1 MVNYERLVLK
11 NGLRVILHHDQ
22 LTPIVAVNL
31 LFHAGSKF
39 DPPQKSGLAHLFEH
53 LMFSGTPKVP
63 DFDEPIQMAGA
74 ENNAFTNS
82 DYADYY
88 SYGPYQNLETLLW
101 LEADRLANLDVSRK
115 AFKTQQ
121 KVVIEELHESC
132 FNEPYGDVWH
142 HLLPAIYEKHPY
154 RWPTIGLTQEEIAS
168 IKLKDIKSFY
178 RKYYNVGNCILSVA
192 GNLNIP
198 RTKELITKYFSSLPI
213 SKEKVQD
220 FNFDLKQ
227 YHPRKLYIESDVPV
241 PAFYL
246 VFPMVGRTH
255 PDYYVLDLLSDLLA
269 LGRSSLFYKKL
280 IKDSEVLAAADAF
293 ITGTHDTGLFIIEG
307 KLSENVPYENA
318 IAEILKIIDS
328 VKKEAVEDRIMEK
341 LKNGLESSVVFSETS
356 TLSKA
361 MNLAYYELIGD
372 VELINTESEKYQS
385 ITAHDLQ
392 RVTNTYLDEKMLTTV
407 YYQPREVEE
416 NDES

>member
-1 MVNYERLVLK
+1 MVNYERLVLD
-11 NGLRVILHHDQ
+11 NGLRVILHRDE

-31 LFHAGSKF
+31 LFNAGSKF
-39 DPPQKSGLAHLFEH
+39 DPPEKSGLAHLFEH
-53 LMFSGTPKVP
+53 LMFSGTPSVP

-101 LEADRLANLDVSRK
+101 LEADRLANLEVSSK

-132 FNEPYGDVWH
+132 LNEPYGDVWH
-142 HLLPAIYEKHPY
+142 HLLPAIYKDHPY
-154 RWPTIGLTQEEIAS
+154 RWPTIGLNAEEIAS
-168 IKLKDIKSFY
+168 IKLKDIKGFY
-178 RKYYNVGNCILSVA
+178 QQYYNAGNCILSVA
-192 GNLNIP
+192 GNLQINE
-198 RTKELITKYFSSLPI
+198 TKKLVQKYFSGLPL
-213 SKEKVQD
+213 SNETVAGFA
-220 FNFDLKQ
+220 FNLSD
-227 YHPRKLYIESDVPV
+227 YHPRKIYVKSDVPV

-246 VFPMVGRTH
+246 VFPMVGRID

-280 IKDSEVLAAADAF
+280 IKESEVLAAADAY

-307 KLSENVPYENA
+307 KLSQNVSYEAA
-318 IAEILKIIDS
+318 ITEVLKIINQ
-328 VKKEAVEDRIMEK
+328 VKSELVEDRIMQK

-372 VELINTESEKYQS
+372 VDLINTEAEKYQA
-385 ITAHDLQ
+385 ITSADLQ
-392 RVTNTYLDEKMLTTV
+392 HVTNKYLDQSLMTTV
-407 YYQPREVEE
+407 YYEPQEGEKTT
-416 NDES
+416 

>member
-1 MVNYERLVLK
+1 MVNYERLVLD
-11 NGLRVILHHDQ
+11 NGLKVIIHRDE

-31 LFHAGSKF
+31 LFNAGSKF
-39 DPPQKSGLAHLFEH
+39 DPPEKSGLAHLFEH
-53 LMFSGTPKVP
+53 LMFSGTPSVP

-101 LEADRLANLDVSRK
+101 LEADRLANLDVSSK

-132 FNEPYGDVWH
+132 LNEPYGDVWH
-142 HLLPAIYEKHPY
+142 HLLPAIYKDHPY
-154 RWPTIGLTQEEIAS
+154 RWPTIGLTAEEIAS
-168 IKLKDIKSFY
+168 IKLKDIKGFY
-178 RKYYNVGNCILSVA
+178 QQYYNAGNCILTVA
-192 GNLNIP
+192 GNLQINE
-198 RTKELITKYFSSLPI
+198 TKKLVQKYFSGLPL
-213 SKEKVQD
+213 SNATVQGFA
-220 FNFDLKQ
+220 FNLSD
-227 YHPRKLYIESDVPV
+227 YHPRKIYVQSDVPV

-246 VFPMVGRTH
+246 VFPMVGRIE

-280 IKDSEVLAAADAF
+280 IKESEVLAAADAY

-307 KLSENVPYENA
+307 KLSQDVSYEAA
-318 IAEILKIIDS
+318 ISEVLKIINQ
-328 VKKEAVEDRIMEK
+328 VKSELVEDRIMQK

-372 VELINTESEKYQS
+372 VDLINTEAEKYQA
-385 ITAHDLQ
+385 ITSADLQ
-392 RVTNTYLDEKMLTTV
+392 RVINKYLDENLMTTV
-407 YYQPREVEE
+407 YYEPRDGEKTL
-416 NDES
+416 

>member
-1 MVNYERLVLK
+1 MVDYERLILG
-11 NGLRVILHHDQ
+11 NGLRVILHRDE
-22 LTPIVAVNL
+22 LTPLVAVNL
-31 LFHAGSKF
+31 LFQAGSKF

-53 LMFSGTPKVP
+53 LMFAGTPRVP

-101 LEADRLANLDVSRK
+101 LEADRLANLQVTSK

-132 FNEPYGDVWH
+132 LNEPYGDIWH
-142 HLLPAIYEKHPY
+142 HLLPAIYKNHPY
-154 RWPTIGLTQEEIAS
+154 RWPTIGLTAEEIGS
-168 IKLKDIKSFY
+168 IKLKDIKGFY
-178 RKYYNVGNCILSVA
+178 RQYYNAENCILSIA
-192 GNLNIP
+192 GNLNINE
-198 RTKELITKYFSSLPI
+198 TKKLVEKYFSQLPI
-213 SKEKVQD
+213 SPASAKNFD
-220 FNFDLKQ
+220 FNLRE
-227 YHPRKLYIESDVPV
+227 YRPRKIHIQSDVPV

-280 IKDSEVLAAADAF
+280 IKESEVLAAADAY
-293 ITGTHDTGLFIIEG
+293 ITGTHDTGLFMVEG
-307 KLSENVPYENA
+307 KLSQGVTYENA
-318 IAEILKIIDS
+318 IDQILEIIEQ
-328 VKKEAVEDRIMEK
+328 VKHELVEDRIMEK

-372 VELINTESEKYQS
+372 VELINSESEKYQM
-385 ITAHDLQ
+385 ITATDLQ
-392 RVTNTYLDEKMLTTV
+392 RVTNTYLDQKLMTV
-407 YYQPREVEE
+407 LYYEPRSNE
-416 NDES
+416 